1 MLRMR
6 SFLTR
11 LQLNSGVRR
20 PYKSMEPSG
29 LFEPTTWELLLLGPG
44 RKEAVRK
51 ATPGFPK
58 WAGESPGSDY
68 GGKPIVDFEGRP
80 AFAEL
85 TILWTVNSA
94 GWDGLWVTH
103 AGGREKHRRGF
114 WGPQEAFTAPDPVLA
129 FLSRVRSNRG
139 DSSKGTW
146 DIVCWPRDATLIT
159 PADLRFIESK
169 WAGKDNIK
177 VDQVDWYRIARDFGA
192 PREAFL
198 IVEWSLRRPLSA
210 SA

>member
-1 MLRMR
+1 
-6 SFLTR
+6 
-11 LQLNSGVRR
+11 
-20 PYKSMEPSG
+20 MEPSS
-29 LFEPTTWELLLLGPG
+29 LFGPTTWESLAISPG

-68 GGKPIVDFEGRP
+68 GGKPIVDFEGSP

-94 GWDGLWVTH
+94 GWDGMWVTH
-103 AGGREKHRRGF
+103 AGGRENHRRGV
-114 WGPQEAFTAPDPVLA
+114 WGTQESFQAPQDVLS
-129 FLSRVRSNRG
+129 FLSAIRASRG

-146 DIVCWPRDATLIT
+146 DIVCWPRDASSI
-159 PADLRFIESK
+159 ASSDLRFIESK
-169 WAGKDNIK
+169 WGGKDGIK
-177 VDQVDWYRIARDFGA
+177 VDQIDWYRVVREAGV

-198 IVEWSLRRPLSA
+198 IVEWNLRRALTVS
-210 SA
+210 SRRDR